1 MADQIAI
8 ELDRIIVQFP
18 PDLRVV
24 FEAAKPA
31 LLDHAALFL
40 AEGDSPT
47 IALVKAI
54 DSYIEVIGW
63 YVEGEEPKP

>member
-1 MADQIAI
+1 M
-8 ELDRIIVQFP
+8 LDRIIAQFP

-31 LLDHAALFL
+31 LLEHAALFV
-40 AEGDSPT
+40 AEGEGST

-63 YVEGEEPKP
+63 YVEGRAGEDG